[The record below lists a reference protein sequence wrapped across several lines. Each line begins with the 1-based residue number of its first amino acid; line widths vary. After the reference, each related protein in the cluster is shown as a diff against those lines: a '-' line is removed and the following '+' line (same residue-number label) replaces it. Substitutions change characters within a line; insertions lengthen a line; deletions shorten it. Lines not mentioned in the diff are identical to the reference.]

1 MPWILIKRTHDKKH
15 NFGFMHCWL
24 IVKDRPRVFDMERI
38 ATPKL
43 KKRKS
48 RLEDIPSTSSRL
60 FEARFE
66 PTSLANESPLPFAPT
81 HGGFLD
87 MPMGSK
93 QAKKT
98 KADENLREYT
108 LRQTT
113 VAATNLSSDLAYR
126 NKIAKE
132 QHDRLADQTTLNL
145 FEFAQRT
152 NSSLASRY
160 RDAYVELR
168 MQE

>member
-1 MPWILIKRTHDKKH
+1 MKFQAHIINIQKLNESSTNESNVITNALDAYRMTHDKEH
-15 NFGFMHCWL
+15 NFGFMHCWP

-48 RLEDIPSTSSRL
+48 RLKDILSTSSRL

-87 MPMGSK
+87 RPMGSK
-93 QAKKT
+93 QTKK
-98 KADENLREYT
+98 
-108 LRQTT
+108 
-113 VAATNLSSDLAYR
+113 
-126 NKIAKE
+126 
-132 QHDRLADQTTLNL
+132 
-145 FEFAQRT
+145 QRPMKT
-152 NSSLASRY
+152 
-160 RDAYVELR
+160 
-168 MQE
+168 